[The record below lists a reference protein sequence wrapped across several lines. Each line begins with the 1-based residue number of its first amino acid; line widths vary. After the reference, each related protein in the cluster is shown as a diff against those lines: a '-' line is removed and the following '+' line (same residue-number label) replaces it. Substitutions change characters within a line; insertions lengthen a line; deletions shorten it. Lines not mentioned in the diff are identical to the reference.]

1 MFGHPEVYIIILP
14 VFGLVSHVLQHSG
27 NIVPAHSH
35 MGWGDITPSPG
46 AAAPGDGPISQG
58 PQIQGLGQLAHGPR
72 VLGPPPR
79 DPILEGGF
87 YDSVEAQ
94 CKSGPQNG
102 PKKGPIWGSWE
113 PHLRAHMAKVNP

>member
-1 MFGHPEVYIIILP
+1 M
-14 VFGLVSHVLQHSG
+14 HS
-27 NIVPAHSH
+27 PAAQNELLGYASCPIPRSSSSW
-35 MGWGDITPSPG
+35 GWGPYSL
-46 AAAPGDGPISQG
+46 G

-113 PHLRAHMAKVNP
+113 PHLRAPMAKVNP